1 MSKTV
6 LELRGISKSY
16 SQGGAKS
23 CVLDNIS
30 FSLNAGEVV
39 SIIGA
44 SGSGKSTLLHI
55 AGLLDDSDE
64 GTILIAGRTPEKKD
78 DVRLRY
84 IGFIYQFH
92 HLLLDFN
99 VLENILMPSFILGQK
114 KEDDVY
120 ELLNILGIAVKA
132 KSYPSQ
138 LSGGQ
143 QQRVAIARALINKP
157 KLVLAD
163 EPTGNLDNKN
173 ALEVFALMK
182 NIAKSTN
189 TAFLIATHNMGL
201 AEQSDKI
208 FRLQDQKLEQ
218 IK

>member
-6 LELRGISKSY
+6 LELEGISKSY
-16 SQGGAKS
+16 TQGGAKF

-30 FSLNAGEVV
+30 FSLDAGEVV

-55 AGLLDDSDE
+55 AGLLDDADK
-64 GTILIAGRTPEKKD
+64 GTVLITDKPVIIKD
-78 DVRLRY
+78 DLRLKY

-92 HLLLDFN
+92 HLLSDFTI
-99 VLENILMPSFILGQK
+99 LENILMPSIILGK
-114 KEDDVY
+114 KEADPY
-120 ELLNILGIAVKA
+120 KLMEALGIGDKA

-163 EPTGNLDNKN
+163 EPTGNLDGKN
-173 ALEVFALMK
+173 AFEVFELMK
-182 NIAKSTN
+182 SIAKSTN

-201 AEQSDKI
+201 AQQSDKI

>member
-1 MSKTV
+1 MSKKV
-6 LELRGISKSY
+6 LELEGISKSY
-16 SQGGAKS
+16 TQGGSKF
-23 CVLDNIS
+23 CVLDSIS
-30 FSLNAGEVV
+30 FAINAAEVV

-55 AGLLDDSDE
+55 AGLLDDADK
-64 GTILIAGRTPEKKD
+64 GTVLIAGKPVLMKD
-78 DVRLRY
+78 DLRLKY

-92 HLLLDFN
+92 HLLSDFT
-99 VLENILMPSFILGQK
+99 VLENILMPSLIIGK
-114 KEDDVY
+114 KETDPY
-120 ELLNILGIAVKA
+120 ELIKALGIQDKA

-173 ALEVFALMK
+173 ALEVFELMK

>member
-1 MSKTV
+1 MNRAV
-6 LELRGISKSY
+6 LELEGISKSY
-16 SQGGAKS
+16 AQGDTEL

-30 FSLNAGEVV
+30 FSLEAGEVV

-55 AGLLDDSDE
+55 AGLLDDADKGIVLISDKPA
-64 GTILIAGRTPEKKD
+64 TKKD
-78 DVRLRY
+78 DLRLKY

-92 HLLLDFN
+92 HLLSDFT
-99 VLENILMPSFILGQK
+99 VLENILMPSLILGK
-114 KEDDVY
+114 KEGDAY
-120 ELLNILGIAVKA
+120 KLMEALGIRDKA

-143 QQRVAIARALINKP
+143 QQRVTIARALINKP

-173 ALEVFALMK
+173 ALEVFELMK
-182 NIAKSTN
+182 NIAKATN
-189 TAFLIATHNMGL
+189 TAFLIATHNLGL

-208 FRLQDQKLEQ
+208 LRLQDQRLEQ